1 MIFVPFY
8 SLYWWYTRGEKVNQE
23 FSQRNYASTGNGIVY
38 LILAIFGLSIVSM
51 AIMQSDFNS
60 LMPEIHLEQRSTRKM
75 NENLM
80 DLTDLG
86 LSEEELFCHIE
97 NNAADA
103 EKITAPRYSYWRS
116 VLRVFFRKKINS
128 VILAILAIL
137 VVFSFVYP
145 MFSGYDA
152 TANVIVENGK
162 NLNPADAM
170 DKYGH
175 NIHWILGSGPAG
187 ESVFDKLWAGSRI
200 SLALAFVC
208 ALINMTIGVVIGAIW
223 GFSKKFDIIMTEV
236 YNIVGNVPYILLIS
250 VIVMILTASFWS
262 MVFALTLTGWLGIA
276 YFIRTQV
283 IIIRDR
289 EYNLASRCLGTS
301 TMRIALKN
309 ILPFMVSVIVTI
321 AATEI
326 PSYISYEAFLSYI
339 GLQMSDMS
347 LGKII
352 ERASASMFTP
362 GRELQFWAP
371 VAVASVI
378 TVVLYVVG
386 QNLGDASDPRTH
398 M

>member
-1 MIFVPFY
+1 
-8 SLYWWYTRGEKVNQE
+8 
-23 FSQRNYASTGNGIVY
+23 
-38 LILAIFGLSIVSM
+38 
-51 AIMQSDFNS
+51 
-60 LMPEIHLEQRSTRKM
+60 M
-75 NENLM
+75 NENLI
-80 DLTDLG
+80 DISDLG
-86 LSEEELFCHIE
+86 LSEEELFAHVE

-116 VLRVFFRKKINS
+116 VLRVFFKKKINI
-128 VILAILAIL
+128 VILALLAVLIA
-137 VVFSFVYP
+137 FSFIYP
-145 MFSGYDA
+145 MFSNYDP
-152 TANVIVENGK
+152 TANVIVQNGK
-162 NLNPADAM
+162 NLKPLDAM
-170 DKYGH
+170 EKYGY

-187 ESVFDKLWAGSRI
+187 ESVFDKLWSGARI
-200 SLALAFVC
+200 SLSFAFVC
-208 ALINMTIGVVIGAIW
+208 ALINMTIGVIIGAIW
-223 GFSKKFDIIMTEV
+223 GFSKKFDLIMTEV

-250 VIVMILTASFWS
+250 VVVMILSANFWS
-262 MVFALTLTGWLGIA
+262 MVFALTITGWLGIA

-301 TMRIALKN
+301 NFRIALRN
-309 ILPFMVSVIVTI
+309 ILPFMVSVIVTL

-339 GLQMSDMS
+339 GLQMDDMS
-347 LGKII
+347 LGRII

-371 VAVASVI
+371 VSVASVI